1 MVDIGIATIT
11 AFVNKKD
18 PSLLTIEDLDA
29 IAEYMERNYVVDPLK
44 SFLTVAF
51 PNSGFTQPAYER
63 DPKKRVEYARK
74 IIRAYRPDTPT
85 LEERCIFTGKPAV
98 AVSLDLKDALPLG
111 RAYRQHIPLAT
122 GEGVINFHPYG
133 NAGVP
138 VSGEALLAIQ
148 AFPLGCAKVAGRL
161 LAVHADDAEI
171 TYRFTRN
178 FLIQNRKAI
187 QTAQLSGEKK
197 LEEPLLRTTTLL
209 IETLLAIE
217 KQKQEAGEENRPV
230 SITAYHLSNSG
241 QGVGLDIYYLPLEIT
256 DFLRTAITPRY
267 NQAWDRL
274 CYRGWE
280 ITEAKSRKKGQDV
293 TTQPQQNVLYEDL
306 FKLPEDATLFIRRY
320 FLRIPDRG
328 KFPGDP
334 RSTYSLLTEANLVS
348 WNLTELFLRKVVS
361 MNKERIEQIRK
372 LGDDLA
378 EYINNEK
385 DKRFFHSFLT
395 ALKYDVFRSILIR
408 LNVAQMKRGK
418 APLITFDP
426 FIDIFEIGE
435 ELPYND
441 WRLARDLVLIRMIEK
456 LHELGWIQANIE
468 ELPEPEAVLDEGEN

>member
-11 AFVNKKD
+11 AFADKRD
-18 PSLLTIEDLDA
+18 PALLTIEDLDA

-51 PNSGFTQPAYER
+51 PNSGFTQPAYEKA
-63 DPKKRVEYARK
+63 PEKRVEYARK
-74 IIRAYRPDTPT
+74 ILRAYRQDTPT
-85 LEERCIFTGKPAV
+85 LEERCIFTGKPTV

-133 NAGVP
+133 DAGVP
-138 VSGEALLAIQ
+138 VSGEALLAIH

-161 LAVHADDAEI
+161 LAVHANDTEM
-171 TYRFTRN
+171 TFRFARN

-187 QTAQLSGEKK
+187 QTAQLAGEKK
-197 LEEPLLRTTTLL
+197 LEEPLLRTATLL
-209 IETLLAIE
+209 IETLLFIE
-217 KQKQEAGEENRPV
+217 KQKQEAGEDEHPV

-241 QGVGLDIYYLPLEIT
+241 QGVGLDIYHLPLEIT
-256 DFLRTAITPRY
+256 DFIRTAIAPRY
-267 NQAWDRL
+267 RQAWDRL
-274 CYRGWE
+274 CFRGWE
-280 ITEAKSRKKGQDV
+280 ITEAKSKKKGEDI
-293 TTQPQQNVLYEDL
+293 TAQPQRNVLYEDL
-306 FKLPEDATLFIRRY
+306 FKLPEDATRFIRRY
-320 FLRIPDRG
+320 ILRIPERS

-334 RSTYSLLTEANLVS
+334 RSTYSLRTEANLVS
-348 WNLTELFLRKVVS
+348 WSITELFLRKVVS
-361 MNKERIEQIRK
+361 MNRERIEQIRR

-378 EYINNEK
+378 DYINNEK
-385 DKRFFHSFLT
+385 DRQFFHSFLT
-395 ALKYDVFRSILIR
+395 VRRYDNLRSILIR

-418 APLITFDP
+418 APAITFDP
-426 FIDIFEIGE
+426 FIDIFEVGE

-456 LHELGWIQANIE
+456 LHELGWIQANVE
-468 ELPEPEAVLDEGEN
+468 ELPEPEAVLNEDEK